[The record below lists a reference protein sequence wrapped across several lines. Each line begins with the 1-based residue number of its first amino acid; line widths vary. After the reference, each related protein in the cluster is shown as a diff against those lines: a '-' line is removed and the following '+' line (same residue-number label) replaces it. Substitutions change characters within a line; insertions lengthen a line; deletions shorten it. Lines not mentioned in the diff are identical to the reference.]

1 MPHGQLGIVLW
12 AGKQGGSEYLC
23 VQQHEVFHP
32 VGACNM
38 VVEAVPLEISFS
50 SQMDPK
56 IKCLVQWELI
66 FSSYWTL
73 LKKNHQNVLLIF
85 FSLQM
90 IRSLLDRQV
99 LLCFLLHPCYMM
111 LSTFIRLTALLR
123 QGLITVNF
131 SIVADQALQGWAVTS
146 RDGVSLCPWRSPLL
160 SERPRVLGTALPW
173 FKSKGVTMGDR
184 CQAPGVYFEETL

>member
-1 MPHGQLGIVLW
+1 MRT
-12 AGKQGGSEYLC
+12 Y
-23 VQQHEVFHP
+23 F
-32 VGACNM
+32 
-38 VVEAVPLEISFS
+38 F
-50 SQMDPK
+50 
-56 IKCLVQWELI
+56 
-66 FSSYWTL
+66 L
-73 LKKNHQNVLLIF
+73 LLKTTKKNHQNVLLIF

-90 IRSLLDRQV
+90 IRSLLDRHV

-146 RDGVSLCPWRSPLL
+146 RDGVSLCLWRSPLL

-184 CQAPGVYFEETL
+184 CQAPGALWVQEAMSLLWRNSVTARRNGMQTPKLHLEKDVIVPSKNSWVQQKQHETGIAWTAHGILVKVT